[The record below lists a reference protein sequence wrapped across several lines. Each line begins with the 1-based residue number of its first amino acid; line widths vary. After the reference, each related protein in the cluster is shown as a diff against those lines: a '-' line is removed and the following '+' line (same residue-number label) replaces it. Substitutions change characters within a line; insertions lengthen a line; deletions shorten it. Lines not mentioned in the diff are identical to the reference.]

1 MIKKQCL
8 YLVFGG
14 YLKKI
19 GKDDF
24 TDIQSLEYV
33 GIYES
38 INEAKK
44 AWKSKS
50 IKNID
55 FANKNFKVIPLFNFF
70 DPAENIASY
79 LKKLEGN
86 NIKIDFLKFKLQD
99 NLLNVIK
106 RFSKYNAGAGVV
118 IHNKKLAGIITER
131 DIVKTIAKNKNN
143 LREIKILEIMTK
155 KVTYISPE
163 CKLIDAIET
172 LKSSGFRHLPIYND
186 NNLKY
191 YGIISY
197 KDFIL
202 GN

>member
-1 MIKKQCL
+1 M
-8 YLVFGG
+8 
-14 YLKKI
+14 
-19 GKDDF
+19 
-24 TDIQSLEYV
+24 
-33 GIYES
+33 
-38 INEAKK
+38 
-44 AWKSKS
+44 
-50 IKNID
+50 
-55 FANKNFKVIPLFNFF
+55 
-70 DPAENIASY
+70 
-79 LKKLEGN
+79 
-86 NIKIDFLKFKLQD
+86 
-99 NLLNVIK
+99 
-106 RFSKYNAGAGVV
+106 V

-155 KVTYISPE
+155 KVTCISPE